1 MKKSVCLS
9 LVLAS
14 SLFVNEVKA
23 DVRITP
29 LKDNEKIFS
38 LLKEYNIYT
47 DNCKIYLD
55 RYSVIEGIEYYD
67 MENNLKT
74 DGTIVVMDAL
84 ANNVV
89 KIFSELKGMHFNI
102 NSIHPTKLYKKN
114 WLGVVEMPDDFNGTE
129 SFVCREVDCSK
140 KKVLSLHAFGTAL
153 DVNFLQNPCVFI
165 DYDTNEIQKVVP
177 TAGVRY
183 LNRSFNRKGKLEKDI
198 GKVNDEVVKIFKKY
212 GYDIWGGYWDFP
224 IDYQHF
230 QVSNKVFAKLLMYAT
245 KEDAKKIVDIHTRC
259 VNMYN
264 KSLVDLAEEKGIN
277 LLEKYKENAR
287 AFMKEIGLWCA
298 FGGNKVVRMVR
309 K

>member
-23 DVRITP
+23 DVRITS
-29 LKDNEKIFS
+29 LKDNDKIFS
-38 LLKEYNIYT
+38 LLKEYQIYT

-67 MENNLKT
+67 MQNNLKT
-74 DGTIVVMDAL
+74 DGTIVVMDAH
-84 ANNVV
+84 NVV
-89 KIFSELKGMHFNI
+89 KIFSELKKMHFNI
-102 NSIHPTKLYKKN
+102 NSIHPTALYKKN
-114 WLGVVEMPDDFNGTE
+114 WHGGIEMPDDFNGTE

-198 GKVNDEVVKIFKKY
+198 GKVNDDVVKIFKKY

-245 KEDAKKIVDIHTRC
+245 KSDAKRIFDIHTRC

-264 KSLVDLAEEKGIN
+264 KSLVELAEEKGLD
-277 LLEKYKENAR
+277 LLEKYKENAP
-287 AFMKEIGLWCA
+287 AFIKEVGQWCT
-298 FGGNKVVRMVR
+298 FSRNKVVRR

>member
-29 LKDNEKIFS
+29 LKDNDKIFS
-38 LLKEYNIYT
+38 LLKEYQIYT

-67 MENNLKT
+67 MQNNLKT

-84 ANNVV
+84 ADNVV
-89 KIFSELKGMHFNI
+89 KIFSELKKMHFNI
-102 NSIHPTKLYKKN
+102 NSIHPTALYKKN
-114 WLGVVEMPDDFNGTE
+114 WHGGIEMPDDFNGTE

-198 GKVNDEVVKIFKKY
+198 GKVNDDVVKIFKKY

-245 KEDAKKIVDIHTRC
+245 KSDAKRIFDIHTRC

-264 KSLVDLAEEKGIN
+264 KSLVELAEEKGLD
-277 LLEKYKENAR
+277 LLEKYKENAP
-287 AFMKEIGLWCA
+287 AFIKEVGQWCT
-298 FGGNKVVRMVR
+298 FSRNKVVRR

>member
-1 MKKSVCLS
+1 MKKTVCLS
-9 LVLAS
+9 LVLVS

-23 DVRITP
+23 DVRITS

-38 LLKEYNIYT
+38 LLKEYNVYT
-47 DNCKIYLD
+47 NNCNVYLD

-67 MENNLKT
+67 MQNNLKT
-74 DGTIVVMDAL
+74 DGTIVVLDAL
-84 ANNVV
+84 ADNVV
-89 KIFSELKGMHFNI
+89 KIFSELKRIHFNI
-102 NSIHPTKLYKKN
+102 NNIHPTALYKKT
-114 WLGVVEMPDDFNGTE
+114 WRGIEMPDDFNGTE
-129 SFVCREVDCSK
+129 AFVCRNVEHTK
-140 KKVLSLHAFGTAL
+140 RLSLHSFGTAL

-165 DYDTNEIQKVVP
+165 DNETNEIQNVVP
-177 TAGVRY
+177 KAGVRY

-230 QVSNKVFAKLLMYAT
+230 QVSTRSFADLLMTAT
-245 KEDAKKIVDIHTRC
+245 KEDAKKIFDIHTRC

-264 KSLVDLAEEKGIN
+264 KSLVELAEEKGIN
-277 LLEKYKENAR
+277 LLEKYKENTSSFFR
-287 AFMKEIGLWCA
+287 DVGFWCMYK
-298 FGGNKVVRMVR
+298 GDKVVRRVR